1 MDDPNSKEAIIGN
14 QSFILQFEFNTQNF
28 AETFF
33 SAALTSHLANNF
45 ISVLFGIT
53 WPEIC
58 MLFTFIDDV

>member
-33 SAALTSHLANNF
+33 LDRFNVSSSKQLY
-45 ISVLFGIT
+45 
-53 WPEIC
+53 
-58 MLFTFIDDV
+58 